1 MNHFIVWKTNT
12 KQRQIQTDAD
22 TEWLKVPLF
31 CFFFPTEYG
40 YSTVAVLLITVGSMF
55 GTSLILFNSCQEIYT
70 LILQLFVGLAVG
82 TLSGDALLHLIPQV
96 GNTHLNVVKILA
108 LVHTRTHTLTH
119 RRNFHLNLF
128 NVNRFKNK
136 TSHESVN
143 QLLSYPNTFTR
154 CSSERDSKD

>member
-1 MNHFIVWKTNT
+1 MVKGTIV
-12 KQRQIQTDAD
+12 
-22 TEWLKVPLF
+22 LL

-96 GNTHLNVVKILA
+96 GNTHLNVVRISALA
-108 LVHTRTHTLTH
+108 HALIQ
-119 RRNFHLNLF
+119 RRKFHLNLASI
-128 NVNRFKNK
+128 NILTNK
-136 TSHESVN
+136 ASRDSVN
-143 QLLSYPNTFTR
+143 QLLSIPNTSTL
-154 CSSERDSKD
+154 CISERDSKD

>member
-1 MNHFIVWKTNT
+1 MQTNG
-12 KQRQIQTDAD
+12 D
-22 TEWLKVPLF
+22 TWMVKSTVVLL

-96 GNTHLNVVKILA
+96 GDTHFSVVKILA
-108 LVHTRTHTLTH
+108 LAHALTH
-119 RRNFHLNLF
+119 RRKFHSNLA
-128 NVNRFKNK
+128 NINILTNK
-136 TSHESVN
+136 ASRESVY
-143 QLLSYPNTFTR
+143 QVLTIPNTSTLW
-154 CSSERDSKD
+154 SPERDSKD